1 MTDEPRTESQHT
13 AEDFARQAEAA
24 PSGLIREFYDL
35 VRHNRKWWLLPII
48 MFLLLLSVMISLSG
62 TALAP
67 LIYTLF

>member
-35 VRHNRKWWLLPII
+35 LRYNRKWWLLPII
-48 MFLLLLSVMISLSG
+48 MFLLLLSVMISLGG